1 MADKTEE
8 EKSEVPA
15 NPQSEHSLL
24 ETPATIDTN
33 TTNSIP
39 EIENMEVHHH
49 AHHDHGKK
57 TWKSYF
63 WEFFML
69 FLAVFCGFL
78 AELQLEHYIE
88 NQREKK
94 YVSHL
99 MQDLSKDSM
108 NLVQYLNDTKNRV
121 ERIDSLLQ
129 ILINKEAATRGNDLY
144 YHARRI
150 VRAPNYFPSD
160 ASILQLK
167 YSGNFRL
174 IHDANIVKQIGSYEN
189 QTRELIYVLEEWRDV
204 NSSYRETLE
213 LLFDGMVFY
222 KMLDPQNNLV
232 RPTTNPQLLSNKWE
246 DLNKLVIKLQF
257 MKGGANRNYYLAEKC
272 LESCENLQKEIRTKY
287 HL

>member
-1 MADKTEE
+1 MEQNPEE
-8 EKSEVPA
+8 PVFENSPEP
-15 NPQSEHSLL
+15 
-24 ETPATIDTN
+24 ET
-33 TTNSIP
+33 SIEP
-39 EIENMEVHHH
+39 TQVSENMEVHHH

-99 MQDLSKDSM
+99 MLDLSKDSI
-108 NLVQYLNDTKNRV
+108 NLNKYLEDNQKRMR
-121 ERIDSLLQ
+121 RIDSLLQ
-129 ILINKEAATRGNDLY
+129 ILIKNETSKKGNDLY
-144 YHARRI
+144 YLARQL

-174 IHDANIVKQIGSYEN
+174 IHDANIVKQIGTYEN
-189 QTRELIYVLEEWRDV
+189 QTRQLLYVLEEWRDV
-204 NSSYRETLE
+204 NSSYRESLE
-213 LLFDGMVFY
+213 YIFNGMVFY
-222 KMLDPQNNLV
+222 NMLDSNNSIV
-232 RPTTNPQLLSNKWE
+232 KPNSNPQLLNNKLE
-246 DLNKLVIKLQF
+246 NLNKLVIKLQF
-257 MKGGANRNYYLAEKC
+257 MKGGANRNYFLAESC
-272 LESCENLQKEIRTKY
+272 LKSCLSLQKELRAKY

>member
-1 MADKTEE
+1 MEHNPEEASLENVSESTNPIESTE
-8 EKSEVPA
+8 SS
-15 NPQSEHSLL
+15 N
-24 ETPATIDTN
+24 D
-33 TTNSIP
+33 
-39 EIENMEVHHH
+39 MEVHHH

-57 TWKSYF
+57 NWKSYF

-99 MQDLSKDSM
+99 MQDLAKDSV
-108 NLVQYLNDTKNRV
+108 NLLKFMDDTKKRNG
-121 ERIDSLLQ
+121 RIDSLLQ
-129 ILINKEAATRGNDLY
+129 ILVRNEAEKKGDELY
-144 YHARRI
+144 FHARRI

-189 QTRELIYVLEEWRDV
+189 ESRALQYVLEEWRDV

-213 LLFDGMVFY
+213 FLFDGMVFY
-222 KMLDPQNNLV
+222 NMLDANNNILK
-232 RPTTNPQLLSNKWE
+232 PTTNPQLLTNKKE
-246 DLNKLVIKLQF
+246 IINKLVIKLQF
-257 MKGGANRNYYLAEKC
+257 MKGGANRNYTLAEIC
-272 LESCENLQKEIRTKY
+272 LKSCMLLQKDLRVKY